1 MLRRILCKIGIHWP
15 HWEQSRSLEPTDGF
29 PPHFIKYERAT
40 RTCRRCGYTQYWLP
54 GYGGSEWGCWMPLE
68 QEGADAG

>member
-15 HWEQSRSLEPTDGF
+15 HWEQSRPLEPADGF

-40 RTCRRCGYTQYWLP
+40 RTCRQCGQTQYWLP

-68 QEGADAG
+68 QEGADA